1 MKLLDQGAFGKVWK
15 ATANG
20 LRNKPGPTIVAVKE
34 AKDSGA
40 SEDNIS
46 FEVLD

>member
-1 MKLLDQGAFGKVWK
+1 MKLLDQGAFGKAWK

-40 SEDNIS
+40 AEDNIS